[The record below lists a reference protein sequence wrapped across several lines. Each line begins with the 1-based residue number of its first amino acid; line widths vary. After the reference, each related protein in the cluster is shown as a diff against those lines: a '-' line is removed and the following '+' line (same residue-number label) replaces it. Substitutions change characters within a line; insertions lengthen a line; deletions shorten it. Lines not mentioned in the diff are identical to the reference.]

1 MKQSVRLST
10 PNPEPAMLEVP
21 PQSPTNSNPRSSSMR
36 TSVFGLRSKAG
47 AASFMQPRDSR
58 KSSELKLV
66 RKSEGLSK
74 AAQLRL
80 SELTINK
87 LKTQE
92 LGLVGREVEA
102 QELKSCYSR
111 MMNRLNRIEEEPE
124 YVQQEGKTAPRNR
137 KSYAAR
143 KSKVKGQK
151 ELVFISGPSGVG
163 KSSLAMV
170 LKNEIDHTEAGLL
183 VEGKIDLNISLDQP
197 FSSIAKAFGQIFRE
211 IKSRGGEMENFIG
224 EEICNVLGGDVGSL
238 IHLIPEME
246 AILTQPARRS
256 IGSKLSLKGDDDFM
270 KDRWTY
276 CFRALTRILTVQ
288 FSPLVLLLDDL
299 QWVDIASLDLLIN
312 LISDVQ
318 NPNPLMIIG
327 CYRSNEVTKDGIL
340 AKGIRSLQDMSSGFK
355 FNFTEIELD
364 CCQVEDINKMIM
376 TMMSMDDPEKT
387 RDLAE
392 LCMKRTMGNPHF
404 FIEFMAMLERENLV
418 KYNLGKR
425 YWTLGNIW
433 KTCSLTPYDLLCHIR
448 SPQVDMGFER
458 N

>member
-1 MKQSVRLST
+1 MRLST
-10 PNPEPAMLEVP
+10 PNPKSAVP
-21 PQSPTNSNPRSSSMR
+21 EQSSKLSTNKRSVSLR
-36 TSVFGLRSKAG
+36 TSAFGFGRNSTAG
-47 AASFMQPRDSR
+47 SFMKPSLTQ

-66 RKSEGLSK
+66 RKSDGLSK

-87 LKTQE
+87 LKTQD
-92 LGLVGREVEA
+92 LGLVGREYEA
-102 QELKSCYSR
+102 KELKACYDR
-111 MMNRLNRIEEEPE
+111 MMNRLNKIEEEPE
-124 YVQQEGKTAPRNR
+124 YIQEEGKSAPRNR

-170 LKNEIDHTEAGLL
+170 LKNEVDSTDSGLL
-183 VEGKIDLNISLDQP
+183 VEGKIDLNISMDQP
-197 FSSIAKAFGQIFRE
+197 YSSVAKAFGQIFRE
-211 IKSRGGEMENFIG
+211 IKSIGGSMEKQIG
-224 EEICNVLGGDVGSL
+224 EDICEVLGGDVGSL

-246 AILTQPARRS
+246 SIIATPARRS
-256 IGSKLSLKGDDDFM
+256 IASKLSLKGDDDNM

-276 CFRALTRILTVQ
+276 SFRALTRILTAQ

-299 QWVDIASLDLLIN
+299 QWVDIASLDLLIH

-327 CYRSNEVTKDGIL
+327 CYRSNEVDDESIL
-340 AKGIRSLQDMSSGFK
+340 GKGIHSLQEMSSGGFK

-364 CCQVEDINKMIM
+364 CCRVEDINKMIM
-376 TMMSMDDPEKT
+376 AMMAMDNPEKT
-387 RDLAE
+387 MELAE

-404 FIEFMAMLERENLV
+404 FIEFMHMLEREELV
-418 KYNLGKR
+418 TYNLGEYLLMRRGIFSCDSLPQRPATNTAFR
-425 YWTLGNIW
+425 YNA
-433 KTCSLTPYDLLCHIR
+433 R
-448 SPQVDMGFER
+448 SSQVDMEFE
-458 N
+458 